1 MNNPSQ
7 EDSIDPI
14 LEHLI
19 NNLDQL
25 SQVQYSLRDQLGYLS
40 RIAVKY
46 GLYDAAEHIKHE
58 LTLPPII

>member
-1 MNNPSQ
+1 MNNPSK

-19 NNLDQL
+19 NNLEQL
-25 SQVQYSLRDQLGYLS
+25 SQVQYSTRDQLSYLQ

-46 GLYDAAEHIKHE
+46 GLYDAANHIKHE
-58 LTLPPII
+58 LTLPHTI